1 MTPADLKSG
10 ETQAIEQ
17 PGEQPGDQS
26 GENARLLTRRDRL
39 RSWLDD
45 LDTPVSWAVNSV
57 LLGAIFAT
65 SAIFVATTFDI
76 DPAIAQTLHR
86 IDRCLSIVFIA
97 EYALR
102 WWSASNRWRY
112 PVQIYSL
119 IDLVAVV
126 PMVLGG
132 WDILYVRLLRSFRIL
147 LLLRFF
153 DRRRILSRLS
163 LADSQ
168 ILGRIL
174 LTLLCLLFI
183 AAGLIYNVEH
193 NTPYSAIHNFLDAFY
208 FTVVTMTTVGFGD
221 ITPLSNAGR
230 LVTLL
235 MILAGITLIPW
246 QIGELVRQL
255 IRSVQKVNQD
265 CSGCGWMFHDPDAQ
279 FCKRCG
285 AELSLDTSL
294 TESVRSP
301 VVNVRDNIPP
311 THPSSKNSKN

>member
-1 MTPADLKSG
+1 MAPADFKSG
-10 ETQAIEQ
+10 EKS
-17 PGEQPGDQS
+17 GDTEAVQQFDDDA
-26 GENARLLTRRDRL
+26 GHLNRRDRL
-39 RSWLDD
+39 RAWLDD
-45 LDTPVSWAVNSV
+45 LDSPVSWAVNLV
-57 LLGAIFAT
+57 LLGAILGT
-65 SAIFVATTFDI
+65 SASFVATTFDI
-76 DPAIAQTLHR
+76 DPAIAQTLRH
-86 IDRCLSIVFIA
+86 IDRWLSILFVI
-97 EYALR
+97 EYGMR
-102 WWSASNRWRY
+102 WWSAPNRWRY
-112 PVQIYSL
+112 PFQLYSL

-153 DRRRILSRLS
+153 DRRRILNRLS

-168 ILGRIL
+168 ILGRII

-193 NTPYSAIHNFLDAFY
+193 STPNSAIHNFLDAFY

-246 QIGELVRQL
+246 QVSELVRQL
-255 IRSVQKVNQD
+255 IRSVQKVNQK
-265 CSGCGWMFHDPDAQ
+265 CSGCGWAFHDPDAQ

-285 AELSLDTSL
+285 AELGSLAD
-294 TESVRSP
+294 SVRSP
-301 VVNVRDNIPP
+301 SSGQENRKRNV
-311 THPSSKNSKN
+311 

>member
-1 MTPADLKSG
+1 MGKSIAKHRLAIAMAPADFKTG
-10 ETQAIEQ
+10 ETEDA
-17 PGEQPGDQS
+17 DNR
-26 GENARLLTRRDRL
+26 NADNANRDAQFLTRRDRL

-45 LDTPVSWAVNSV
+45 LDTPVSWGINSI
-57 LLGAIFAT
+57 LLGAIVAT
-65 SAIFVATTFDI
+65 SATFVATTFDI
-76 DPAIAQTLHR
+76 DPAIAQSLHR
-86 IDRCLSIVFIA
+86 FDLCLSVLFIV
-97 EYALR
+97 EYCLR

-112 PVQIYSL
+112 PFQIYSL

-153 DRRRILSRLS
+153 DRRRVLSRLS

-168 ILGRIL
+168 VLGRII

-193 NTPYSAIHNFLDAFY
+193 NTPNSAIHNFLDAFY
-208 FTVVTMTTVGFGD
+208 FAVVTMTTVGFGD

-246 QIGELVRQL
+246 QVSELVRQF
-255 IRSVQKVNQD
+255 IGSVQKVNQE
-265 CSGCGWMFHDPDAQ
+265 CPNCALAYHDPDAQ

-285 AELSLDTSL
+285 VGLNLAASLADPVSD
-294 TESVRSP
+294 SSP
-301 VVNVRDNIPP
+301 SDSAPLG
-311 THPSSKNSKN
+311 